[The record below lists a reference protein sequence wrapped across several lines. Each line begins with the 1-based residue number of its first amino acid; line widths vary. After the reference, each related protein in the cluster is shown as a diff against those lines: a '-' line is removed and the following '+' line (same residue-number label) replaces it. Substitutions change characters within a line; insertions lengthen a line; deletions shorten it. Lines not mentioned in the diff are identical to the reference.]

1 MLTDV
6 MSSLKLQRAMIPVIV
21 WVITMGFPGTV
32 AWAGS
37 HRSEG
42 LNACRGVL
50 DLRGLDLQK
59 NGPVKLDGNWQFCW
73 NRLLGPESPE
83 WSDPDLTLCCPVP
96 RFWTTYPG
104 RHFPARGY
112 ATYRLLVRTSEKN
125 NGLALQTPELF
136 TEYGLWINGRLIRQ
150 NGILPD
156 EPVRFLK
163 PDILAFSS
171 GTGDVEI
178 VLQIRNRLHGNAGIA
193 QSFVL
198 GTEKQVY
205 RKFMISTSME
215 IMLIAICLFA
225 GFYHTIIFLF
235 RQKEKELL
243 FFGLFC
249 FMLALRTGF
258 TGSTLI
264 CWIIPDL
271 TFSTGSRLA
280 TETIPCC
287 VISFQLFAAC
297 FFKKKF
303 SRPLFCLITAVH
315 VLYAGCIPFV
325 STMAYSVIFKYYL
338 AMVAVS
344 VLFILYINLKAIR
357 DNTAFSVLFLS
368 GSMVLAAGVV
378 NDMLHYLQLINT
390 GYYLALFFLGFIL
403 VESLMLAVKFSRD
416 HRTVAL
422 LSEKLKIVDRLKD
435 EFLANTSHELRTPI
449 NGIIGVAESLING
462 AAGPLCPEARQNLGL
477 IVSSG
482 KRLSTLINDVLDFS
496 RLRNNDILIFKKP
509 LDLRRMVLVVM
520 TVIKSTTPNKAI
532 QLVNDIPEDMPFAY
546 GDEDRL
552 QQILYNLIGNG
563 VKYTEKGYVRV
574 SAAPGTGPG
583 TGTMEIRVEDSG
595 MGIDPSLTQRIFRPF
610 EQGDGSIER
619 EYKGTGLGLPI
630 TKKLVELH
638 GGDIR
643 VESEPGKGA
652 CFIFTLP
659 QAAASGGKTEDPRFH
674 PAPLSPILSFPEACD
689 PLPDTRTF
697 KNVQKVLVVDDE
709 AINGQV
715 LLNYLGIKKLGAE
728 FVPSGRLALERV
740 KTGTYDLVLLDIM
753 MPRMS
758 GYEVCRKLRET
769 YTTFELPIIFLTA
782 KNQPGDIVTAFE
794 VGGND
799 YIVKPVDKTELS
811 AKIDIHLSL
820 KDAAAKAIE
829 NARLANI
836 DPLTGLYNRRYF
848 MDFGKREFETAK
860 RKKGKLSVIMID
872 IDYFKEVNDRYGH
885 DTGDRVLK
893 KVSAVIRKNLRATD
907 IPGRYGGDEF
917 MIILPGADLTGAVPV
932 ADKIRTI
939 FEKKAFAVKGCGR
952 LKLTL
957 SLGVGHYAQSI
968 KSFDEMVK
976 KADEMLYKSKK
987 EGRNR
992 VSCPRAV

>member
-1 MLTDV
+1 MIDV
-6 MSSLKLQRAMIPVIV
+6 LSSLKLQIIILAIAIS
-21 WVITMGFPGTV
+21 IATGLPGPRV
-32 AWAGS
+32 WAGS
-37 HRSEG
+37 HSGEG
-42 LNACRGVL
+42 LEIVSGVL
-50 DLRGLDLQK
+50 DLRGMDLQK
-59 NGPVKLDGNWQFCW
+59 TGPVKLDGNWQFRW
-73 NRLLGPESPE
+73 NRLLGPDSGE
-83 WSDPDLTLCCPVP
+83 WTDPDLTAFYPVP
-96 RFWTTYPG
+96 RFWTTYS
-104 RHFPARGY
+104 RHSFSAAGC
-112 ATYRLLVRTSEKN
+112 ATYRLIVKTSEKKR
-125 NGLALQTPELF
+125 GLALQTPELF
-136 TEYGLWINGRLIRQ
+136 TEYRLWINGGVVRQ

-156 EPVRFLK
+156 EPIRFLK

-171 GTGDVEI
+171 DTGDVEI

-193 QSFVL
+193 QSFIL

-215 IMLIAICLFA
+215 IMLISICLFA
-225 GFYHTIIFLF
+225 GVYHTIIFLF

-243 FFGLFC
+243 YFGLFC
-249 FMLALRTGF
+249 FMLALRTVF
-258 TGSTLI
+258 TGNTLI
-264 CWIIPDL
+264 SWIIPDL

-280 TETIPCC
+280 TATIPCC
-287 VISFQLFAAC
+287 VISFQLFTAY
-297 FFKKKF
+297 FFKKDF
-303 SRPLFCLITAVH
+303 PWPLFWLITAVH
-315 VLYAGCIPFV
+315 VLYAGCIPFL
-325 STMAYSVIFKYYL
+325 STMAYSAMFKYYL

-344 VLFILYINLKAIR
+344 VLFILYINLKAIG
-357 DNTAFSVLFLS
+357 NKAAYSILFLS

-403 VESLMLAVKFSRD
+403 VESLMLAIKFSRE

-422 LSEKLKIVDRLKD
+422 LSEKLKVVDRLKD

-449 NGIIGVAESLING
+449 NGIIGIAESLING
-462 AAGPLCPEARQNLGL
+462 AAGPLSGEARQNLGL
-477 IVSSG
+477 IASSG

-496 RLRNNDILIFKKP
+496 KLRNNDILISKKP

-532 QLVNDIPEDMPFAY
+532 HLINDIPEDMPFAY
-546 GDEDRL
+546 GDENRL

-574 SAAPGTGPG
+574 SATPGTGPG
-583 TGTMEIRVEDSG
+583 ASTMEIRVEDSG
-595 MGIDPSLTQRIFRPF
+595 MGINPSLKERIFKSF

-638 GGDIR
+638 EGNIR

-652 CFIFTLP
+652 SFIFTFP
-659 QAAASGGKTEDPRFH
+659 QAAANERKAEGFRFDPT
-674 PAPLSPILSFPEACD
+674 PLSGILPFPDACGF
-689 PLPDTRTF
+689 LPDIRICERSE
-697 KNVQKVLVVDDE
+697 KVLVVDDE

-715 LLNYLGIKKLGAE
+715 LLNYLGVKKLGAE

-740 KTGTYDLVLLDIM
+740 KTCRYDLVLLDIM

-758 GYEVCRKLRET
+758 GYEVCRKLREN

-794 VGGND
+794 VGAND

-820 KDAAAKAIE
+820 KDAAARAIE

-848 MDFGKREFETAK
+848 MDFGKREFETVR
-860 RKKGKLSVIMID
+860 RKKGSLSVIMID

-885 DTGDRVLK
+885 DIGDRVLK
-893 KVSAVIRKNLRATD
+893 QVSSIIRKNLRAID

-917 MIILPGADLTGAVPV
+917 MIILPGTGLKGAIPV
-932 ADKIRTI
+932 ADKIRSI
-939 FEKKAFAVKGCGR
+939 FEKKTFGVKGGGH

-957 SLGVGHYAQSI
+957 SLGVAHYSDGVE
-968 KSFDEMVK
+968 SFDEMVK
-976 KADEMLYKSKK
+976 KTDEMLYKSKA

-992 VSCPRAV
+992 ISCPGAV